1 MGVQMLAM
9 SSINRPYYKD
19 SVQLDIRGKVCPLT
33 FVYTKL
39 SLEKLDKGR
48 ILEVYL
54 DFPAALKNIPE
65 SCKRQNIAELLE
77 IRELHSDKP
86 EWIMILKKL

>member
-1 MGVQMLAM
+1 MLVM
-9 SSINRPYYKD
+9 SNKIEQFNNGSKQI
-19 SVQLDIRGKVCPLT
+19 DIRGKMCPLT

-39 SLEKLDKGR
+39 ALEELEKDT

-54 DFPAALKNIPE
+54 DYAPALKNIPD
-65 SCKRQNIAELLE
+65 SCKRQSIAELLE
-77 IRELHSDKP
+77 IKEHHSDKA

>member
-1 MGVQMLAM
+1 MIAM
-9 SSINRPYYKD
+9 SSKSKPIYKD
-19 SVQLDIRGKVCPLT
+19 SKQIDIRGKVCPLT

-39 SLEKLDKGR
+39 TLERLEKGR

-77 IRELHSDKP
+77 IKKHYSDKP
-86 EWIMILKKL
+86 EWIMVLKKL

>member
-1 MGVQMLAM
+1 M
-9 SSINRPYYKD
+9 SNTNKAHYKN
-19 SVQLDIRGKVCPLT
+19 STHLDIRGKVCPLT

-39 SLEKLDKGR
+39 ALEKLAKGK
-48 ILEVYL
+48 ILEVHL

-77 IRELHSDKP
+77 IREHHSDKP

>member
-1 MGVQMLAM
+1 MGVWMLAM
-9 SSINRPYYKD
+9 SSINKPYYKN
-19 SVQLDIRGKVCPLT
+19 STQLDIRGKMCPLT

-39 SLEKLDKGR
+39 ALEELEEGK

-77 IRELHSDKP
+77 IKEHQSDKP

>member
-1 MGVQMLAM
+1 MRAM
-9 SSINRPYYKD
+9 SSKNKSSYKI
-19 SVQLDIRGKVCPLT
+19 SKQIDIRGQVCPLT

-39 SLEKLDKGR
+39 ALEELETDAL
-48 ILEVYL
+48 LEVYL

-65 SCKRQNIAELLE
+65 SARRQSIAELLE
-77 IRELHSDKP
+77 IKEVHSDNP

>member
-1 MGVQMLAM
+1 MN
-9 SSINRPYYKD
+9 SIDKPYYKD
-19 SVQLDIRGKVCPLT
+19 STQLDIRGKICPLT

-39 SLEKLDKGR
+39 ALEELAKGK

-77 IRELHSDKP
+77 IKEIHSDKP

>member
-1 MGVQMLAM
+1 MIAM
-9 SSINRPYYKD
+9 SSKRKPIYKE
-19 SVQLDIRGKVCPLT
+19 SKLLDIRGKVCPLT

-39 SLEKLDKGR
+39 TLERLEKGR

-77 IRELHSDKP
+77 IKKHYSDKP
-86 EWIMILKKL
+86 EWVMVLKKL

>member
-1 MGVQMLAM
+1 MRAM
-9 SSINRPYYKD
+9 SSKNKPGYKI
-19 SVQLDIRGKVCPLT
+19 SKQLDIRGKVCPLT

-39 SLEKLDKGR
+39 AIEELETDAF
-48 ILEVYL
+48 LEIYL

-65 SCKRQNIAELLE
+65 SCKRQSIAELVE
-77 IRELHSDKP
+77 IKENPSEKS

>member
-1 MGVQMLAM
+1 M
-9 SSINRPYYKD
+9 SSIDKPNYKD
-19 SVQLDIRGKVCPLT
+19 NTQLDIRGKICPLT

-39 SLEKLDKGR
+39 ALEELEKGK

-77 IRELHSDKP
+77 IKEHHSDRS

>member
-1 MGVQMLAM
+1 MLVM
-9 SSINRPYYKD
+9 TSINKPYYKN
-19 SVQLDIRGKVCPLT
+19 STLLDIRGKVCPLT

-39 SLEKLDKGR
+39 SLEKLETGK

-65 SCKRQNIAELLE
+65 SCKRQNIAELVE
-77 IRELHSDKP
+77 IKEHHSDRQ

>member
-1 MGVQMLAM
+1 MLAM
-9 SSINRPYYKD
+9 IRINKPYYKD
-19 SVQLDIRGKVCPLT
+19 SSQVDIRGKVCPLT

-39 SLEKLDKGR
+39 ALEGLEKDK

-77 IRELHSDKP
+77 IKEHHSDKP

>member
-1 MGVQMLAM
+1 M
-9 SSINRPYYKD
+9 SSMGESNYKG
-19 SVQLDIRGKVCPLT
+19 SIQLDIRGKTCPLT

-39 SLEKLDKGR
+39 ALEELPKGK

-65 SCKRQNIAELLE
+65 SCKTQNIAELLE
-77 IRELHSDKP
+77 IKELHSDKP
-86 EWIMILKKL
+86 EWIILLKKL

>member
-1 MGVQMLAM
+1 MLAM
-9 SSINRPYYKD
+9 SSTNKAHYKN
-19 SVQLDIRGKVCPLT
+19 STHLDIRGKVCPLT

-39 SLEKLDKGR
+39 ALEKLAKGK
-48 ILEVYL
+48 ILEVHL

-65 SCKRQNIAELLE
+65 SCTRQSIAELLE
-77 IRELHSDKP
+77 IREHHSDKP

>member
-1 MGVQMLAM
+1 MLAM
-9 SSINRPYYKD
+9 SSKNQSRNKNSI
-19 SVQLDIRGKVCPLT
+19 QLDIRGKVCPLT

-39 SLEKLDKGR
+39 SLEKLDKGT

-65 SCKRQNIAELLE
+65 SCKRQSIAELLE
-77 IRELHSDKP
+77 IREHHSDKP

>member
-1 MGVQMLAM
+1 MRAM
-9 SSINRPYYKD
+9 SNINKPYSKD
-19 SVQLDIRGKVCPLT
+19 SKQIDIRGKVCPLT

-39 SLEKLDKGR
+39 ALEELEKGK

-65 SCKRQNIAELLE
+65 SCKRQSIAELLE
-77 IRELHSDKP
+77 IKEYHSDKP

>member
-1 MGVQMLAM
+1 MLAM
-9 SSINRPYYKD
+9 INKNEQFHKG
-19 SVQLDIRGKVCPLT
+19 SKQIDIRGKMCPLT

-39 SLEKLDKGR
+39 ALEELGKGT

-54 DFPAALKNIPE
+54 DFPPALKNVPE
-65 SCKRQNIAELLE
+65 SCKRQGIAELLE
-77 IRELHSDKP
+77 IKKHQSDKP